1 MLAQQLH
8 GAETGSLAHTSLE
21 RHVATHLRGSLRM
34 SHTRWEAGPPQG
46 GATLGRVPL
55 LCCDLEPRLERLLL
69 TGAADGTVTVCDTQP
84 AASLTRPPPSRSG
97 AAPPAGPAATLP
109 ASPPVQPLL
118 RLPRAH
124 RFACTSVAW
133 YPDGGGL
140 FFSASVDGTV
150 CGFDVQSSSLG
161 ASGGAEAA
169 IRLTVA
175 AGLKVTCM
183 GLSRSC
189 SSPHGLLAAGTNS
202 GKVVLLDPGAGGGT
216 HTLVGHRDAALAVA
230 WVPGAEWLLATAG
243 ADCAL
248 RLWDVRRSGTLLVF
262 DSQRTAGAHA
272 SQAMLC
278 DASGEEHSL
287 APDGGGGAD
296 HSGQQFATAHG
307 RPIVAVT
314 PSPDGRLLYTSAT
327 DGRLRAWCVRTGC
340 HVGTHFACDDAA
352 AATTGSHPLMGS
364 RPWGSDPALM
374 ASSLAVTS
382 DGECIY
388 RPVLASGGGARAPA
402 GGEQAFNTA
411 TGECTRR
418 LEGGHAALV
427 RGLAVHGVSGDVFT
441 VSQDGRMLAWTT
453 ARAWAQGERVVQERG
468 VAAGHGVAANVD
480 AWSDD
485 EEERHRGPRFF
496 T

>member
-1 MLAQQLH
+1 MLANWLH
-8 GAETGSLAHTSLE
+8 GAEAGGFTSLE
-21 RHVATHLRGSLRM
+21 RRVCSYLRGSLRM
-34 SHTRWEAGPPQG
+34 SPTRWEAGPPQG
-46 GATLGRVPL
+46 GATLSRVPL

-84 AASLTRPPPSRSG
+84 VAAPGPPPPPRSVSAAAPAVPASL
-97 AAPPAGPAATLP
+97 
-109 ASPPVQPLL
+109 PVQPLL

-124 RFACTSVAW
+124 RFACTAVSW

-140 FFSASVDGTV
+140 FFSASVDGSV
-150 CGFDVQSSSLG
+150 CGFDVHSSSLG

-175 AGLKVTCM
+175 SGLKVTCL

-189 SSPHGLLAAGTNS
+189 GAPHGLLAAGTNS
-202 GKVVLLDPGAGGGT
+202 GKVVLLDPAAGGGT

-230 WVPGAEWLLATAG
+230 WVPGSEWLLATAG

-262 DSQRTAGAHA
+262 DSQRTSGASA
-272 SQAMLC
+272 SQATMC
-278 DASGEEHSL
+278 DASGEAHTL
-287 APDGGGGAD
+287 APDGGGAAD

-314 PSPDGRLLYTSAT
+314 PSPDGRHLYTSST

-340 HVGTHFACDDAA
+340 HVGTHFACEDAA
-352 AATTGSHPLMGS
+352 ASAAGSHPLMAS

-388 RPVLASGGGARAPA
+388 RPVLASGGGTRAPA
-402 GGEQAFNTA
+402 GGVQAFNTA
-411 TGECTRR
+411 TGQCTCR

-427 RGLAVHGVSGDVFT
+427 RGLAVRGGSGEVYT

-453 ARAWAQGERVVQERG
+453 GRAWGPGEGVLRERG
-468 VAAGHGVAANVD
+468 AHGGAAANVD
-480 AWSDD
+480 EWSDE